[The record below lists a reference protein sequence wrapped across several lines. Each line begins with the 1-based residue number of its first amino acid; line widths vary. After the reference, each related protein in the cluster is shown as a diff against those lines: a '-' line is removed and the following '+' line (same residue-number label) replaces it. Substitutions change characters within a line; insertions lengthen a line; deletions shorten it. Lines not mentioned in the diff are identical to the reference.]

1 MIRRTIVF
9 IILAMSILLPL
20 TAAADEGTV
29 PRAASVITE
38 NIDRQ
43 LLRLIGSYPEGRS
56 AVSIA
61 VTVPVSLTDLDKS
74 SPLGRQMAAEITTL
88 LVEKGYFVDEMRKG
102 KDIIMEENGGEMLLT
117 RKLNRLSRRDVHTVA
132 VLTGTYTITSESV
145 RFNMQLL
152 HTPSNQILA
161 SGAATVPVT
170 AEVFP
175 LLADRS
181 RRAPAPS
188 VMTRLN

>member
-1 MIRRTIVF
+1 
-9 IILAMSILLPL
+9 MSILLPL

-29 PRAASVITE
+29 PRAAALITE

-43 LLRLIGSYPEGRS
+43 LLRLIGSHPEGRS
-56 AVSIA
+56 AVSVA
-61 VTVPVSLTDLDKS
+61 VTVPVSLTELDKS

-102 KDIIMEENGGEMLLT
+102 KDIVMKEYGGEMLLT
-117 RKLNRLSRRDVHTVA
+117 RKQNRLARRDVHTAA
-132 VLTGTYTITSESV
+132 VLTGTYTVTSESV

-152 HTPSNQILA
+152 HTPTNQILA

-181 RRAPAPS
+181 RRAPVPS